1 MGQRLLP
8 FFYGAKPMK
17 LNKKVQEFL
26 QPVFRLLEEEGISY
40 SVEYSGKHLR
50 LRADVDGRSVSWFLP
65 RTASDWRAG
74 MNFRADV
81 KRAITRHRR
90 QRDPGSLP
98 YRDHART

>member
-1 MGQRLLP
+1 MGKCLFP
-8 FFYGAKPMK
+8 FFFGVKPLK

-26 QPVFRLLEEEGISY
+26 QPVYQLLDEEGLSY

-50 LRADVDGRSVSWFLP
+50 LRADVDGRAVSWFLP
-65 RTASDWRAG
+65 RTSSDWRAG

-90 QRDPGSLP
+90 QRAS
-98 YRDHART
+98 